1 MGQMGAM
8 IADTASVGIR
18 NANKLAAGIP
28 ANRFARLASPG
39 GKPIQSNHPAF
50 VFGHL
55 CLYPAKVQ
63 QLLGGEPG
71 ETQAPGGYDALFS
84 KDVSCQD
91 DSSGSLYPP
100 ADELI
105 AFFNR
110 GYAAALESLRL
121 ASDEQLTAA
130 NPLDTPLKQLCPTLG
145 ALLNFYMTGHVTT
158 HLGQLSAWR
167 RMEGLPPA

>member
-1 MGQMGAM
+1 MGQIGAL

-28 ANRFARLASPG
+28 ADRFARLASPG

-63 QLLGGEPG
+63 QLLGM
-71 ETQAPGGYDALFS
+71 ETEAAKPPHGYDAKFS
-84 KDVSCQD
+84 KDAHCQD
-91 DSSGSLYPP
+91 DTSGAIYPP

-105 AFFNR
+105 AFFNL
-110 GYAAALESLRL
+110 GYAAALESLRS
-121 ASDEQLTAA
+121 ASDAQLTAA
-130 NPLDTPLKQLCPTLG
+130 NPLETPLKQLCPTLG

-158 HLGQLSAWR
+158 HLGQISAWR